1 MVGQWKLEF
10 SVMSTPVQPL
20 TWLVVAIA
28 GWIQRDQRTAIVAG
42 RDGDRDAA
50 NRSRGQSKDAE
61 NLLMDNHFIQGAD
74 WSSRPI
80 VRILDRA

>member
-1 MVGQWKLEF
+1 MVPRAVGFTIVWPEGVIF
-10 SVMSTPVQPL
+10 GSSVTNGP
-20 TWLVVAIA
+20 
-28 GWIQRDQRTAIVAG
+28 AIVAG

-50 NRSRGQSKDAE
+50 NRSRGQSKDAG

-74 WSSRPI
+74 WSSRSI

>member
-1 MVGQWKLEF
+1 MFCDGAKGRGLYNR
-10 SVMSTPVQPL
+10 L
-20 TWLVVAIA
+20 ARGCYLR
-28 GWIQRDQRTAIVAG
+28 IQRDQRTAIVAG

-50 NRSRGQSKDAE
+50 NRSRGQSKDAG

-74 WSSRPI
+74 WSSRSI